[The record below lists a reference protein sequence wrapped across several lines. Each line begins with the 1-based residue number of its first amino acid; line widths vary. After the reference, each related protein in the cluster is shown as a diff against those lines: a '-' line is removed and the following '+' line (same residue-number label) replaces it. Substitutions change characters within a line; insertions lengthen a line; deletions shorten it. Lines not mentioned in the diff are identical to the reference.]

1 MIRKRSTKF
10 FLIANVFVLISTQV
24 NSQQSNQAY
33 TEQSPS
39 VAMYFD
45 WISRS
50 WFGSNENKILKN
62 LQFFK
67 WMKDKYGMQ
76 LDVYLLDV
84 GTFDYGPNCVAFEGR
99 PAYGNLQSP
108 WFKKDYPNGLNPIYK
123 AATAAGTRLGI
134 WMGPDGYGNSP
145 EEAQQRIDMLA
156 GLCRDYKIKLF
167 KMDLC
172 SSDLRPEKEK
182 YFIEAMQQTRKY
194 SPDLIV
200 LNHRI
205 SMSDA
210 ARKYTTTFLWEGRE
224 TYTDVHIMNDTP
236 GLHHRITNLRRGYP
250 PGLQRLTEDHG
261 VCLSSALDFWEDD
274 LLLQAFNRNLI
285 MSPEIYGDPSFLKD
299 EEFNML
305 ARLYNLHRRYNTIMV
320 NGLELPE
327 VQYGFKA
334 VSRGNAHTR
343 LITLRNLTWK
353 ENTITINVD
362 NTIGLGNSKRYS
374 VKLMHP
380 YEEEIGPFKYGEKAL
395 IKVLPFRAVLVKVSD
410 IADDLSISGTAYLPM
425 ENAGGKTTVVELI
438 GMPGTEK
445 KVNIQSAYEKYYTAI
460 VDGKRYSIGKDDAV
474 VIKFP
479 GKKLSLNY
487 HRKLA
492 TLTAT
497 RVPSFAYD
505 MYESMCFNN
514 DNNALEVRSLQR
526 AESTKYPAVAASR
539 KSFFE
544 DSSFIKLGLWD
555 KFAFD
560 GDTTTVYKAHASVY
574 SHNNVP
580 PGAMRIGAGSG
591 KTFNRLLL
599 KNIPADYLPQSATAS
614 TNGRDWQQVEIKK
627 HGSQLEL
634 TGNSN
639 TAYRYVKINPTPLAV
654 SEVIGYDNDKMVSLS
669 NNRLSN
675 LFADSVTA
683 ITAYK
688 ASFTIKETTN
698 SSYLVLTVPGDYD
711 PEKVFAGI
719 LVDGELIPPY
729 DRSPSFLYNNWEHI
743 EKAKGN
749 LSYYFKAGK
758 KLLNKKADIYLFS
771 SVAFPSAM
779 QPELWITAYP
789 IPFEKKQ
796 LVLE

>member
-1 MIRKRSTKF
+1 MLRIRLIKTV
-10 FLIANVFVLISTQV
+10 LIANVFVLISMQLK
-24 NSQQSNQAY
+24 SQQFKQVY
-33 TEQSPS
+33 TQQSPS

-62 LQFFK
+62 LEFFK

-84 GTFDYGPNCVAFEGR
+84 GTFDYGPNCVSFQGR

-123 AATAAGTRLGI
+123 AATAAGARLGI
-134 WMGPDGYGNSP
+134 WMGPDGYGNTP

-156 GLCRDYKIKLF
+156 GLCRDFKIRLF
-167 KMDLC
+167 KLDLC

-182 YFIEAMQQTRKY
+182 YFIEAMKQTRKY

-205 SMSDA
+205 SMSDEA
-210 ARKYTTTFLWEGRE
+210 KKYTTTFLWEGKE

-236 GLHHRITNLRRGYP
+236 ALHHRVTNLRRGYP
-250 PGLQRLTEDHG
+250 PDLQRLTEDHG

-305 ARLYNLHRRYNTIMV
+305 ARLYNLHRKYNTIMV

-327 VQYGFKA
+327 AQYGFKA
-334 VSRGNAHTR
+334 VSRGDAHTR
-343 LITLRNLTWK
+343 LITLRNLTWNEK
-353 ENTITINVD
+353 TITINID
-362 NTIGLGNSKRYS
+362 STIGLGNSKQYS
-374 VKLMHP
+374 VKLLHP
-380 YEEEIGPFKYGEKAL
+380 YEEEPGQFKYGEKAV
-395 IKVLPFRAVLVKVSD
+395 IKISPFRAVLVKVST
-410 IADDLSISGTAYLPM
+410 IADDISITGTPYLPM
-425 ENAGGKTTVVELI
+425 ENAGGKTSMVELL
-438 GMPGTEK
+438 GMPGTETK
-445 KVNIQSAYEKYYTAI
+445 IKLKSPGNIYNTA
-460 VDGKRYSIGKDDAV
+460 VLDGKRYSIAKNNTIT
-474 VIKFP
+474 IKFE
-479 GKKLSLNY
+479 GKKLLLNY

-492 TLTAT
+492 TLAPTPLPA
-497 RVPSFAYD
+497 FAHA
-505 MYESMCFNN
+505 MYESMCFSN

-526 AESTKYPAVAASR
+526 AGDTQYPAVAAAR

-544 DSSFIKLGLWD
+544 DSSFINLGLWD

-560 GDTTTVYKAHASVY
+560 GDTATFYKAHASVY
-574 SHNNVP
+574 NHNYIP
-580 PGAMRIGAGSG
+580 LGTLRIGAGAG
-591 KTFNRLLL
+591 KTFNKLLL
-599 KNIPADYLPQSATAS
+599 KNIPDDYLPESAMAS
-614 TNGRDWQQVEIKK
+614 TNGRDWQQVEIRKIA
-627 HGSQLEL
+627 SQLEVN
-634 TGNSN
+634 GNSN
-639 TAYRYVKINPTPLAV
+639 IAYRYVKINPTPLAV
-654 SEVIGYDNDKMVSLS
+654 SEVVGYLNDKDVKP
-669 NNRLSN
+669 NNFKLSN

-683 ITAYK
+683 TAAYK
-688 ASFTIKETTN
+688 ASFTITETTN

-719 LVDGELIPPY
+719 YLNEELIAPY

-749 LSYYFKAGK
+749 LSFYFKADK
-758 KLLNKKADIYLFS
+758 NLLNKKADIYLFS
-771 SVAFPSAM
+771 SFAFPATM
-779 QPELWITAYP
+779 KPELWITAFP